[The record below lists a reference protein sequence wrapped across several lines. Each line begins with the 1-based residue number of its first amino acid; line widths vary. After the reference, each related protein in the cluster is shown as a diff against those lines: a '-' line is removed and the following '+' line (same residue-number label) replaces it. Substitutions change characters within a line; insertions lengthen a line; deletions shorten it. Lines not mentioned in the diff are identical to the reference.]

1 MKTGD
6 LIRFKKTGV
15 MGVVVEIR
23 EAKKNHEAP
32 EFAGPSALVYHAHE
46 DEETGIESSE
56 SLWYYLDHLNQCA
69 ELVTVNLISMAGGK
83 L

>member
-1 MKTGD
+1 MKAGD

-15 MGVVVEIR
+15 LGVVVEVR
-23 EAKKNHEAP
+23 EPKKNHEAP
-32 EFAGPSALVYHAHE
+32 EIAGPSALVYHAHE
-46 DEETGIESSE
+46 DEETGIQNSE
-56 SLWYYLDHLNQCA
+56 SLWYYLDYLHQCA